1 MTTASKLQH
10 WFFSESPTC
19 WAILQILY
27 LSVHINCMS
36 QFFKVNLFLWY
47 AHPTGSI
54 FLEISNVYILKGYGW
69 YIYVCVCVCVCVY
82 HLAIYIDKQ

>member
-69 YIYVCVCVCVCVY
+69 YIYMCVCVCVSPS
-82 HLAIYIDKQ
+82 YIHW

>member
-1 MTTASKLQH
+1 MTTANKPQH
-10 WFFSESPTC
+10 SFFPESATC

-36 QFFKVNLFLWY
+36 QFFKVNLFVWY

-54 FLEISNVYILKGYGW
+54 FLENPNAYILKGY
-69 YIYVCVCVCVCVY
+69 
-82 HLAIYIDKQ
+82 A